1 MLPHAM
7 LSKGRVA
14 MTPDELIG
22 AARKLAHGLGIPV
35 YIRDGR
41 IYQRGPGT
49 EFLPPNGV
57 GPTVEEEGFF
67 ETDERG

>member
-1 MLPHAM
+1 
-7 LSKGRVA
+7 

-57 GPTVEEEGFF
+57 GRTVEEEGFF